1 MPRRLRPERSVAKGW
16 ASGWRATVRGAAGVA
31 LFGAALVIGLISFT
45 ALTLA
50 GGGPCYEHIAEKVD
64 DDLGGAPTEAEMS
77 WWRLL
82 GRGLRDGV
90 LLVLRSLMVTVLLL
104 LAGFLPVIGQ
114 TVVAV
119 LLTLVTAWFLALELV
134 AVPFSRRGWDLK
146 QRRKLLSTRRAL
158 ALGCRRHTRD
168 TAVRDPTSRHHR
180 HARSLR
186 GGVLLAHETLRIT
199 LRGAQPAVR
208 SQSTP
213 VGSSRLILGRS
224 Q

>member
-1 MPRRLRPERSVAKGW
+1 MVA
-16 ASGWRATVRGAAGVA
+16 AAG
-31 LFGAALVIGLISFT
+31 T
-45 ALTLA
+45 
-50 GGGPCYEHIAEKVD
+50 
-64 DDLGGAPTEAEMS
+64 
-77 WWRLL
+77 
-82 GRGLRDGV
+82 GLRDGV

-104 LAGFLPVIGQ
+104 AGFLPVVGP

-119 LLTLVTAWFLALELV
+119 LLTLVTAWFLALEAGRG
-134 AVPFSRRGWDLK
+134 AVLPARVGP
-146 QRRKLLSTRRAL
+146 QATAGTAEHTTRPRA
-158 ALGCRRHTRD
+158 GTGHTRD
-168 TAVRDPTSRHHR
+168 TAVHDPTSRHHR